1 MAEATIATQELAQ
14 QQEQQKE
21 QEQSRVHFLDPDFLL
36 IILPFALLVD
46 SLDILLELTSFL
58 VIPKI
63 IGLVI
68 DFVTMFIIGGWM
80 YWRVGK
86 ILKSKQRRQA
96 IAKKTG
102 KGVGRALMRGPL
114 RKIIMRLGLVVF
126 IEAIPVVGILF
137 AWTVAVDLTLR
148 EK

>member
-1 MAEATIATQELAQ
+1 MAEATTATQELAQ
-14 QQEQQKE
+14 QQAQEKE
-21 QEQSRVHFLDPDFLL
+21 EKQSRVHFFDPDFLL

-46 SLDILLELTSFL
+46 SLDIILELTSFL
-58 VIPKI
+58 IIPKLV
-63 IGLVI
+63 GLVI
-68 DFVTMFIIGGWM
+68 DFVTTFIIGGWM
-80 YWRVGK
+80 YWRIGK

-102 KGVGRALMRGPL
+102 RGVSRALMRGPL

-137 AWTVAVDLTLR
+137 AWTVAVVLTLR

>member
-1 MAEATIATQELAQ
+1 MAEATTATQELAQ
-14 QQEQQKE
+14 QQAQEKE
-21 QEQSRVHFLDPDFLL
+21 EKQSRVHFFDPDFLL

-137 AWTVAVDLTLR
+137 AWTVAVVLTLR

>member
-1 MAEATIATQELAQ
+1 MAEATTATQELAQ
-14 QQEQQKE
+14 QQAQEKE
-21 QEQSRVHFLDPDFLL
+21 EKQSRVHFFDPDFLL

-46 SLDILLELTSFL
+46 SLDIILELTSFL
-58 VIPKI
+58 IIPKLV
-63 IGLVI
+63 GLVI

-86 ILKSKQRRQA
+86 ILKSKKRRQA
-96 IAKKTG
+96 IGRKTG
-102 KGVGRALMRGPL
+102 RGISRALMRGPL

-137 AWTVAVDLTLR
+137 AWTVAVVLTLR

>member
-137 AWTVAVDLTLR
+137 AWTVAVVLTLR